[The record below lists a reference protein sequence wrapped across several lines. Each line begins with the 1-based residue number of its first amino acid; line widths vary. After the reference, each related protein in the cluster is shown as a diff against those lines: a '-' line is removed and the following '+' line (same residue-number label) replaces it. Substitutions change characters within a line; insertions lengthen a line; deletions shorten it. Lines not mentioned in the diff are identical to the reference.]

1 MPARSSK
8 ELREPA
14 SRQIAQTA
22 IIPQIGWQETGLVD
36 RITFAP
42 LLRACGNVGKMA
54 AEIPALIAANALHN
68 IDVRTIGSVVG
79 GGMMMGG
86 V

>member
-1 MPARSSK
+1 
-8 ELREPA
+8 
-14 SRQIAQTA
+14 
-22 IIPQIGWQETGLVD
+22 
-36 RITFAP
+36 
-42 LLRACGNVGKMA
+42 MA